1 MFSLEPCLLLYQLSP
16 SSSCANLHS
25 PLDRGRQRWA
35 LWQGS
40 AHLRKLRTHPW
51 YPLITTT
58 PSLREKSQLRRSSW
72 YRVAL
77 QWEGHDVYKVSLF
90 LLLFPGHP
98 ISDFFFFFFLYCN
111 FSIGIPDFH
120 KGSLIHGWPSKSV
133 FSRDSWFT
141 AKGHSR
147 VHGVN
152 RVRGLYV
159 YYLTPSGQDSSQ
171 LWCWWQN
178 QSQMGMWPSPLRCG
192 VSSGSIAGTMVGK
205 PSSRVQIYLLK
216 VILLILVLHCGFSLL
231 RGSPSYQKGTIVYG

>member
-98 ISDFFFFFFLYCN
+98 ISDFFFFFFCTAT
-111 FSIGIPDFH
+111 
-120 KGSLIHGWPSKSV
+120 SLLESQTSTKVLWSMGDHLSQFFQG
-133 FSRDSWFT
+133 
-141 AKGHSR
+141 
-147 VHGVN
+147 
-152 RVRGLYV
+152 
-159 YYLTPSGQDSSQ
+159 TPGSQ
-171 LWCWWQN
+171 LRATPGFMEWTRFEVCMFIIWL
-178 QSQMGMWPSPLRCG
+178 P
-192 VSSGSIAGTMVGK
+192 VGK
-205 PSSRVQIYLLK
+205 TLPRYGAGDRTKARWGCGQVLWG
-216 VILLILVLHCGFSLL
+216 VELVLGL
-231 RGSPSYQKGTIVYG
+231 

>member
-1 MFSLEPCLLLYQLSP
+1 MALTCSVWSPAYFSP
-16 SSSCANLHS
+16 SSLHPLVVQISTVLWIEGDRDGLFGRAPHIWESWELIPDILLS
-25 PLDRGRQRWA
+25 PPPPPSGRNHSSEDP
-35 LWQGS
+35 LGT
-40 AHLRKLRTHPW
+40 KLPCHGKDVMCT
-51 YPLITTT
+51 
-58 PSLREKSQLRRSSW
+58 KSVCSS
-72 YRVAL
+72 YSF
-77 QWEGHDVYKVSLF
+77 QDIQSQ
-90 LLLFPGHP
+90 
-98 ISDFFFFFFLYCN
+98 IFFFLYCN

-171 LWCWWQN
+171 VWCWWQN

-192 VSSGSIAGTMVGK
+192 VVSGSIAGTMVGK
-205 PSSRVQIYLLK
+205 PSSRV
-216 VILLILVLHCGFSLL
+216 
-231 RGSPSYQKGTIVYG
+231 